1 MPALASARACS
12 TAEGRMAQTNPSRID
27 TPTRLSAVVCLL
39 VLVWIVTYW
48 LWQPRRAGGAARPP
62 ITFAEPAGPVGPP
75 APGPEIR
82 PDPAPSVTEPADDP
96 LNTPAGPQV
105 QPPTFTEY
113 VVREGDV
120 SMEII
125 SQRCYGTS
133 EHAAAILRANP
144 FVDPTRLVPGRTR
157 LQIPTDPSNVQGRV
171 IAAGP
176 ADEPDGGDPSAGG
189 AGPAPDQPAA
199 PSTAARVVEYTITR
213 QDTLWDI
220 AEAYYGK
227 GHLWRKIYDANRDVI
242 TDPDRP
248 PVGKTIRIPPL
259 E

>member
-1 MPALASARACS
+1 
-12 TAEGRMAQTNPSRID
+12 MAQTSPSRID

-48 LWQPRRAGGAARPP
+48 LWQPRRAGAAARPP
-62 ITFAEPAGPVGPP
+62 ITFAEPAGPP
-75 APGPEIR
+75 APGPEVR
-82 PDPAPSVTEPADDP
+82 PDPAPPTHPIPADDP
-96 LNTPAGPQV
+96 LNLPVEPRVEAPA
-105 QPPTFTEY
+105 FTEY
-113 VVREGDV
+113 TVQEGDV

-125 SQRCYGTS
+125 SQRCYGTG

-157 LQIPTDPSNVQGRV
+157 LLIPKDPSNVQGRLV
-171 IAAGP
+171 AAGP
-176 ADEPDGGDPSAGG
+176 GGKPDDGQDIPAGAAAGDPV
-189 AGPAPDQPAA
+189 PP
-199 PSTAARVVEYTITR
+199 AARVVEYTITR
-213 QDTLWDI
+213 EDTLWDI

-227 GHLWRKIYDANRDVI
+227 GHLWRKIYEANRDVI
-242 TDPDRP
+242 SNPDRP